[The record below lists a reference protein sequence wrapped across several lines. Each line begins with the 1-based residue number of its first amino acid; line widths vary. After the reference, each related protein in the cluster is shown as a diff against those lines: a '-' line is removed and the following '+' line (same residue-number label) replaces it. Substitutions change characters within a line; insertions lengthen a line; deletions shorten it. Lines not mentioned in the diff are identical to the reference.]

1 MRFLDRERAALTRL
15 LPGLDD
21 SLRAV
26 PLMTL
31 EGPDSPGIGLFR
43 KSGGPGLLAPAA
55 LQGRGAS
62 ALEAVRVQRALGSR
76 SPSLA
81 VATTMHHFSMATL
94 VGLSGTG
101 EGLEW
106 MLVQAVATDDL
117 LMASGFA
124 EGRSGHGILSPTM
137 TATPTPEGLRVS
149 GVKRPCSLARS
160 MDLLTAS
167 VLVPRA
173 DGEGDEL
180 AVALIPADSEGLTVS
195 GFWSSR
201 FLAGAESEQVT
212 LDGVLVPP
220 DLLVRTACPPGERLD
235 AVQTLGLVWFE
246 LLMTGSYLGA
256 ASALVERVLLNDRV
270 PESERVALLVA
281 VESAAASVEG
291 LARRVDRGMP
301 DGAWCDGSSSD
312 RLSGDGSSSDRS
324 SGDGSASDRS
334 SGDGSASDRSSSG
347 GPSSDRSSSGSS
359 ASGGSAFDRSSTDGS
374 SSDRS
379 SSGGSATDRSSSGGS
394 ASGSSMAGT
403 SGSSTPDR
411 APLDDSALA
420 ESLYVRYGVQDALA
434 RIVPRAVELLGGLN
448 FMSSDEIGHL
458 AACTHGLA
466 LHPPSRSRMTG
477 PLAAYLAGGPL
488 TVA

>member
-180 AVALIPADSEGLTVS
+180 AVGLIPADSEGLTVS

-301 DGAWCDGSSSD
+301 DGAWCDGSS
-312 RLSGDGSSSDRS
+312 
-324 SGDGSASDRS
+324 
-334 SGDGSASDRSSSG
+334 GDGSASDRSSSGGSSSDRSSSDRASTG

-394 ASGSSMAGT
+394 ATGSSMAGT
-403 SGSSTPDR
+403 SGSSTTDR